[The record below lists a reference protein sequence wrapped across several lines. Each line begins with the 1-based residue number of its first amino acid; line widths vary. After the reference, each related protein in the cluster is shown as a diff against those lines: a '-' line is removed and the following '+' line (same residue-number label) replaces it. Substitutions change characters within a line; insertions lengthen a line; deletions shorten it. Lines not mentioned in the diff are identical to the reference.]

1 MDKYLQT
8 VLLTFFVALGVSLG
22 GSLTGAL
29 GALLARRPP
38 GSTMVELAKELKLWA
53 LVAALGGTFSLIRSF
68 EAGFFGRHFTDVL
81 KQLLLL
87 LCAFGGAHLGY
98 VIILSLGAK
107 H

>member
-1 MDKYLQT
+1 MQRYIQT

-22 GSLTGAL
+22 GSLAGAL

-38 GSTMVELAKELKLWA
+38 GSTMIELAEELKLWA
-53 LVAALGGTFSLIRSF
+53 LVAALGGTFNLIRGL
-68 EAGFFGRHFTDVL
+68 EAGFLGRHLPDLL

-98 VIILSLGAK
+98 VIILCLGAK
-107 H
+107 R